1 MKHIIT
7 LACLLA
13 FIALAMQSLKHD
25 AMASNDEVNAFIAKQ
40 LEQYKHPRQM
50 TQAEALAEVWN
61 LTQDDIAK
69 PIYLFGKDGGKI

>member
-1 MKHIIT
+1 MKTILPLLS
-7 LACLLA
+7 LAA
-13 FIALAMQSLKHD
+13 FIAIAMHSLNHQ